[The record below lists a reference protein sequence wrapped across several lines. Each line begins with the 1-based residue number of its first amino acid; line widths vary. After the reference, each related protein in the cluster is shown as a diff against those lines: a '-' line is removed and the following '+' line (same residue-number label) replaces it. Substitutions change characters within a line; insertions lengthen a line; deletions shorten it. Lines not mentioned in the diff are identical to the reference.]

1 MSTLDSVLAQYEKN
15 KQATSG
21 NNSKVSQ
28 EERLKKYFATILPK
42 GVKTLEKR
50 VRILPTKDGSTP
62 FVEAKFHEMQVDGN
76 YVKLY
81 DPAFEGKRSPL
92 NEVAEGLLMTGN
104 ADDKELAKTYYSR
117 KFYIVKVIDRENEQD
132 GPKFWR
138 FKHNI
143 KGDGILDK
151 IIPIW
156 KNKGNIT
163 DEFEGRDL
171 ILTLTLAKS
180 GNGKDY
186 TTISSIIPEDKG
198 PLHENEQI
206 SKEWINDELVWT
218 DVYSKKPEDYLE
230 MVAKGETPKW
240 DNESKK
246 WVSSNGTGEVTIG
259 NVKSETKLVVDPQN
273 DDVPDEGLPF

>member
-50 VRILPTKDGSTP
+50 IRILPTKDGSTP
-62 FVEAKFHEMQVDGN
+62 FVEAKFHEIQVDGN